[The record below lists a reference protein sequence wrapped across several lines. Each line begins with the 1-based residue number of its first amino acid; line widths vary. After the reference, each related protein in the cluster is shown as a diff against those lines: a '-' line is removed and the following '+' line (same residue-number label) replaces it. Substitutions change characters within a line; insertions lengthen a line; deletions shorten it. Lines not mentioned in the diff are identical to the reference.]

1 MKLVKG
7 MLLASMLAAAG
18 GAGAVEKAVDAADAG
33 GPAGGGNG
41 GVVLPA
47 TGSGMSGD
55 DEWACK
61 VAMCLSNPG
70 GPTEFAECVDPIR
83 RLHRHL
89 AKGRPFPVC
98 SFLGGGG
105 GQQQG
110 GTAPRSGG
118 DRVGQERDPLQA
130 L

>member
-1 MKLVKG
+1 MKLAKG
-7 MLLASMLAAAG
+7 MLLASMLAVAG

-33 GPAGGGNG
+33 GPAGGTGN
-41 GVVLPA
+41 VVVPA
-47 TGSGMSGD
+47 TGAGMSGD

-61 VAMCLSNPG
+61 VAMCMSNPG
-70 GPTEFAECVDPIR
+70 GPTEFAECVDPMR

-105 GQQQG
+105 QQRG

-118 DRVGQERDPLQA
+118 GRTGQERDPLQA